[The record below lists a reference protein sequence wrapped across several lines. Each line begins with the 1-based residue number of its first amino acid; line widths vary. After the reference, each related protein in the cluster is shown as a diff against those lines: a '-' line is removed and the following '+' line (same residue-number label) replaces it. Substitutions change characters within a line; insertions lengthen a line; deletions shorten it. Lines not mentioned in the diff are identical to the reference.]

1 MLPHCTPSG
10 HILSPSF
17 RDSLCP
23 CLDNLNLLHP
33 SSPVR
38 PHKFSFAIAFLPTFS
53 YATSVRTRLPTSASP
68 DAQTLCFQ
76 TQAPVARPLE
86 ALPCFQGTR
95 TPCPSRVATLSSY
108 WRSSGSHSLGAGG
121 PLTAIKC
128 ASTTAWRTK
137 SSSSTR
143 SVSPMTPRLS
153 KR

>member
-17 RDSLCP
+17 RDSLCH

-38 PHKFSFAIAFLPTFS
+38 PYKFSFEIAFLPTFRH
-53 YATSVRTRLPTSASP
+53 ATSVRTRLPTSASP
-68 DAQTLCFQ
+68 DAQTLCSQ

-86 ALPCFQGTR
+86 PPPCSQGR
-95 TPCPSRVATLSSY
+95 STPGPSRLAALSSC
-108 WRSSGSHSLGAGG
+108 WRTSGSHSLGAGG

-143 SVSPMTPRLS
+143 SVAPMTPRLS
-153 KR
+153 K